1 MRKKENQKSAVLEH
15 TAQVKKTPAAAKVQE
30 PFATSAAKETSTA
43 KGQEPPA
50 TPSAKDLATLA
61 APSPNG
67 QMSEADIQLRAYR
80 KWEAAGKPTGD
91 EMRFWLQAEQELKE
105 GK

>member
-15 TAQVKKTPAAAKVQE
+15 PVQEKKTPVA
-30 PFATSAAKETSTA
+30 A

-50 TPSAKDLATLA
+50 TPAAKAIVALA

-67 QMSEADIQLRAYR
+67 QVSEADIQLRAYQ
-80 KWEAAGKPTGD
+80 KWEAAGKPKWND
-91 EMRFWLQAEQELKE
+91 IRFWLQAEQELKA